1 MATRYTY
8 AQTSEDA
15 LIEMFRRV
23 GEDYAVWH
31 DTICREDAEWYNR
44 KTWTGAEAADFRA
57 WLTAKLRKRHRMRKR
72 TAELEAAYFDL
83 MWGWRTTPSGQDGA
97 EDKPAGKEQR

>member
-1 MATRYTY
+1 MAKRYTY

-23 GEDYAVWH
+23 GADYAVWH
-31 DTICREDAEWYNR
+31 DTICREDHEWYNR

-57 WLTAKLRKRHRMRKR
+57 WLVAKKLRKRHKLRKFA
-72 TAELEAAYFDL
+72 AEREAAYFSL
-83 MWGWRTTPSGQDGA
+83 MWHWKVA
-97 EDKPAGKEQR
+97 E